1 MKDLK
6 QIQEFFGPPAGVN
19 TAYRVDF
26 TRIEN
31 KEVVKDFELFKDLEK
46 AKSKFEQLK
55 KDPFMG
61 SIKMEKIYGG
71 QSGDGDRYLG
81 GSEEIGSYSNPV
93 NNTKSSELTDEEND
107 IKIYMTTPSFVSAKR
122 GYKEKEDLMA
132 YLSRRKKAT
141 SDFVNGALEEMDI
154 NDPVLMKA
162 RAAKMKA
169 NQPKKSTNP
178 NYKAVKNA
186 SKIAFLKKERA
197 QLMRDMEQEAEPE
210 GGPIADEY
218 GDKLN
223 RIDKAI
229 AKLEGRKE
237 MTYDQAIAEVKVDYD
252 FSEKELIRVLRQ
264 LKRGASGE
272 IGMIKAFTKALG
284 RDITK
289 DELFSEA
296 IAEVAVPSSLITKF
310 AAEVKDVNS
319 FASLLLNLYDAIQDK
334 EQKDFSK
341 NQKFGRAIAFLRD
354 LADDKSMDKI
364 EEDETYASSF
374 GGFRKKLDRDAIE
387 MELQAKGY
395 ETPSTGFWN
404 KILVSKNGERVA
416 MIDTDESSYIKDGKS
431 YQWSGTEKF
440 INHVESLNEAFDE
453 LDDGYDQEIEDLI
466 KAGPRLNKDRFED
479 VIYYIHNN
487 WMAGNYGDDYA
498 IRRISKYLNAL
509 EENINEGDTYEKM
522 AAKGKKAGNLK
533 QGTVRKRLN
542 IPKGEKVPITKI
554 NKEISRLKKMDKDK
568 DKKGVQLGDKNQ
580 KYYKALQLAKT
591 LKTTTNVNEMKAN
604 EFVKTVNDEFDLET
618 LELMKKVIDSRVEL
632 LNKMKDVA
640 NPRTVV
646 KGFRRYDEIAETIK
660 FIKENNPSATSEEII
675 KELKEIKELGETITE
690 ELCAAGKAYRKRRM
704 AAGEKSSAY
713 LSGRAVKVCKGQ
725 MSGRKKKKK

>member
-1 MKDLK
+1 MEDLK
-6 QIQEFFGPPAGVN
+6 QIQEFFGPPADVN

-31 KEVVKDFELFKDLEK
+31 KEVIKDFELFKDLEK

-61 SIKMEKIYGG
+61 SIKIEKIYGG

-107 IKIYMTTPSFVSAKR
+107 IKIYMTTPSFISAKR

-154 NDPVLMKA
+154 NDPVLIA
-162 RAAKMKA
+162 LRAKKMANDKKREKISSLPKPKKMKIS
-169 NQPKKSTNP
+169 Q
-178 NYKAVKNA
+178 KAADLVDGYELEDLEMN
-186 SKIAFLKKERA
+186 LK
-197 QLMRDMEQEAEPE
+197 QIYRDMEQEAEPE
-210 GGPIADEY
+210 GGPIADQYADE
-218 GDKLN
+218 
-223 RIDKAI
+223 IEAHEQAI
-229 AKLEGRKE
+229 RFIKNKGKE
-237 MTYDQAIAEVKVDYD
+237 RAQMTYDQAIAEDEDKDGNRVPGAALILPRGKEVILQAEEKDY
-252 FSEKELIRVLRQ
+252 
-264 LKRGASGE
+264 KRGLLVELTNKG
-272 IGMIKAFTKALG
+272 GYKIK
-284 RDITK
+284 
-289 DELFSEA
+289 
-296 IAEVAVPSSLITKF
+296 
-310 AAEVKDVNS
+310 
-319 FASLLLNLYDAIQDK
+319 Y
-334 EQKDFSK
+334 
-341 NQKFGRAIAFLRD
+341 
-354 LADDKSMDKI
+354 
-364 EEDETYASSF
+364 
-374 GGFRKKLDRDAIE
+374 
-387 MELQAKGY
+387 
-395 ETPSTGFWN
+395 W
-404 KILVSKNGERVA
+404 
-416 MIDTDESSYIKDGKS
+416 
-431 YQWSGTEKF
+431 
-440 INHVESLNEAFDE
+440 
-453 LDDGYDQEIEDLI
+453 
-466 KAGPRLNKDRFED
+466 
-479 VIYYIHNN
+479 
-487 WMAGNYGDDYA
+487 YGDDVKVYPA
-498 IRRISKYLNAL
+498 EVVVDGESIKKDAEVVDILFHPELK
-509 EENINEGDTYEKM
+509 EGDTYEKM

-554 NKEISRLKKMDKDK
+554 NKELSRLKKMDKDK

-591 LKTTTNVNEMKAN
+591 LKTTTNVNEMEAN

-646 KGFRRYDEIAETIK
+646 KGFRRYDEIAETIR
-660 FIKENNPSATSEEII
+660 FIKENNPSATVGEIY
-675 KELKEIKELGETITE
+675 KELREIKELGETITE